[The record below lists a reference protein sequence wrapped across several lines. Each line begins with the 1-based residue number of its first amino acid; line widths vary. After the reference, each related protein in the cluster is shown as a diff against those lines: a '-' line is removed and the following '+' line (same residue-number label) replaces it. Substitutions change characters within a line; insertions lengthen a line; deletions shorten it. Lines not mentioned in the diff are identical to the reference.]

1 MTEHAQD
8 FNFLQLSIHTASTIC
23 VRGIEAGHATHWQGL
38 GEVLRLK
45 GRR

>member
-1 MTEHAQD
+1 MTEHAKILISC
-8 FNFLQLSIHTASTIC
+8 NSVYTASTIC
-23 VRGIEAGHATHWQGL
+23 VTGIEAGHATHWQGL